1 VGPVRA
7 SRLIALLLLLQARGR
22 MTAPQL
28 AAELAVSE
36 RTVYRDVAALADA
49 GVPVYA
55 EQGNRG
61 GYRLVDGYR
70 TRLTGLTRDEAEALF
85 LSGAARPA
93 ADLGLADAL
102 AAAQLKVL
110 AALPPGLRD
119 VSESVAAR
127 FHVDAPDWF
136 RPAEPPRHLSTVA
149 HAVWT
154 DRALSTVYRRRG
166 DDLVRRDIVPLGLVL
181 KNSVWYL
188 VGRVGGAERTY
199 RVDRFTEASLGEP
212 VDRDT
217 GFDLAG
223 FWAARSVEFER
234 AILPGTATVRL
245 APRGVR
251 WLRAAVGQTAA
262 ADALATATEPDADGW
277 VTVRLPIETVGIAH
291 DDLLRLGTD
300 AEVLDPPELRTML
313 AATAA
318 ALHARYASP

>member
-1 VGPVRA
+1 
-7 SRLIALLLLLQARGR
+7 

-36 RTVYRDVAALADA
+36 RTVYRDVAALAEA

-85 LSGAARPA
+85 LMGAARPA

-136 RPAEPPRHLSTVA
+136 RPTEPPRHLSTVA

-154 DRALSTVYRRRG
+154 DRTLSAVYRRRG

-181 KNSVWYL
+181 KSSVWYL

-199 RVDRFTEASLGEP
+199 RVDRFTEVGLGEP
-212 VDRDT
+212 VDRDS

-223 FWAARSVEFER
+223 FWAERSVEFER
-234 AILPGTATVRL
+234 AILPGRATVRL
-245 APRGVR
+245 SPRGVR

-262 ADALATATEPDADGW
+262 ADALATASGPDAAGW
-277 VTVRLPIETVGIAH
+277 VTVRLAIETVGIAH

-300 AEVLDPPELRTML
+300 AEVLDPPELRARL
-313 AATAA
+313 ATTAA
-318 ALHARYASP
+318 ALHARYAAADT